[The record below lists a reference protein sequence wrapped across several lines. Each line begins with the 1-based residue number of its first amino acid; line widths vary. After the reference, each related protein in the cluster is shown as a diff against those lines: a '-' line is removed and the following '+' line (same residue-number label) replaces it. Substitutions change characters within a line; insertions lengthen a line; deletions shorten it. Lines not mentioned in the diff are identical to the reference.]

1 MDDGESNVD
10 DNDDDGDKNNNND
23 NYDVDDDDDDDDGDD
38 DDVRTP
44 PASSCLPAGRT
55 NGRGIS
61 KRTLKVK
68 TTSRLIWEHLR
79 KIMIN

>member
-23 NYDVDDDDDDDDGDD
+23 NYDVDDGDD

-55 NGRGIS
+55 TAGEFQS
-61 KRTLKVK
+61 EL
-68 TTSRLIWEHLR
+68 SRSRPPAASFENI
-79 KIMIN
+79 

>member
-23 NYDVDDDDDDDDGDD
+23 NYDDDDGDD

-55 NGRGIS
+55 TAGEFQSELSRSRPPAASFENIW
-61 KRTLKVK
+61 KR
-68 TTSRLIWEHLR
+68 
-79 KIMIN
+79 

>member
-23 NYDVDDDDDDDDGDD
+23 NYDVDDDD
-38 DDVRTP
+38 VRTP

-55 NGRGIS
+55 AAGEFQS
-61 KRTLKVK
+61 EL
-68 TTSRLIWEHLR
+68 SRSRPPAASFENI
-79 KIMIN
+79 

>member
-23 NYDVDDDDDDDDGDD
+23 NYDVDDDDGDD

-55 NGRGIS
+55 TAGEFQS
-61 KRTLKVK
+61 EL
-68 TTSRLIWEHLR
+68 SRSRSPAASFENI
-79 KIMIN
+79 

>member
-55 NGRGIS
+55 TAGEFQS
-61 KRTLKVK
+61 EL
-68 TTSRLIWEHLR
+68 SRSRPPAASFENI
-79 KIMIN
+79 

>member
-1 MDDGESNVD
+1 MDDGDSNVD

-23 NYDVDDDDDDDDGDD
+23 DDDDGDD
-38 DDVRTP
+38 DDDDIDDVRTP
-44 PASSCLPAGRT
+44 PATSCLPAGRT

-68 TTSRLIWEHLR
+68 ITSRLFWER
-79 KIMIN
+79 

>member
-10 DNDDDGDKNNNND
+10 DNDDKNNNN
-23 NYDVDDDDDDDDGDD
+23 NDDDDDGDDD

-55 NGRGIS
+55 TAGEFQS
-61 KRTLKVK
+61 EL
-68 TTSRLIWEHLR
+68 SRSRSPAASFENI
-79 KIMIN
+79 

>member
-23 NYDVDDDDDDDDGDD
+23 NYDVDD

-68 TTSRLIWEHLR
+68 TTSRLIWEHLK
-79 KIMIN
+79 KIMRIIKQQQAAC

>member
-23 NYDVDDDDDDDDGDD
+23 NYDVDDDGDD

-55 NGRGIS
+55 TAGEFQS
-61 KRTLKVK
+61 EL
-68 TTSRLIWEHLR
+68 SRSRSPTASFENI
-79 KIMIN
+79 